1 LIWILEKFSKYCQ
14 KIINEGIFRFKQHLA
29 CTRKD
34 VESCQ
39 QVPENVGTS
48 SSFNVHNIGVGTN
61 IDTNNP
67 LDANN
72 IR

>member
-1 LIWILEKFSKYCQ
+1 
-14 KIINEGIFRFKQHLA
+14 LA